1 MIKTLTS
8 PEAGTAAQEQRQF
21 RAFVKDDATRQVV
34 DQVISELAIPSASVH
49 KGGIADATRLLGEH
63 RSPRLL
69 VVDISDVDLPLS
81 AVNELAE
88 VCEPGVTVIA
98 IGDRND
104 VGLFRDLVNNGVSD
118 YLVKPIS
125 PALIQKSL
133 LNVVESATQ
142 GRQSDRRG
150 RLVAVAGARGGVG
163 ATMLATA
170 VSWSIANRRRRR
182 VALVDLDLQFGT
194 VALALDLE
202 PSPGLREALEHPGR
216 IDALFVE
223 RAMVRQ
229 SDTLYVLSGEETL
242 GDPVV
247 ADTSSLDILLKE
259 LRNKFHYVVVDL
271 PRQVSPATQ
280 HVIQHATNLILVT
293 DLSLAGMRDTLRQ
306 LSLLPTANAA
316 CQITLVANRIGE
328 HRDGEIGRKEF
339 EAAIGRP
346 IDVLVPFDAKSVAT
360 ATNVGRPV
368 VDGRS
373 KVATAHAAG
382 HRADRRQSGCAAQ
395 SARLRV
401 SGRSASDEHVWATI
415 AGPAASGAGTTSTD
429 GVAARGTAR
438 PCTRTRARC
447 VRRRPRSGASRC
459 SRARTS
465 GSRQLSTTASTR
477 QPRPSCPATS
487 SIARFW
493 S

>member
-1 MIKTLTS
+1 MIKTLTT
-8 PEAGTAAQEQRQF
+8 PEAGAATLEQRQF
-21 RAFVKDDATRQVV
+21 RAFIKDDATRQVL
-34 DQVISELAIPSASVH
+34 DQVVGELAIPAASVH
-49 KGGIADATRLLGEH
+49 KGGIVEAIRLLGEQ

-69 VVDISDVDLPLS
+69 VVDISGVELPLS

-125 PALIQKSL
+125 PTLIQKSL

-142 GRQSDRRG
+142 SRQSDRRG
-150 RLVAVAGARGGVG
+150 RLIAVSGARGGVG
-163 ATMLATA
+163 STMLATGVA
-170 VSWSIANRRRRR
+170 WSIANRRRRR

-229 SDTLYVLSGEETL
+229 SDTLYVLSGEESL
-242 GDPVV
+242 GDPVT

-259 LRNKFHYVVVDL
+259 LRTKFHYVVVDL

-280 HVIQHATNLILVT
+280 HVLQAATNQILVT
-293 DLSLAGMRDTLRQ
+293 DLSLAGMRDTRRPLT
-306 LSLLPTANAA
+306 LLPTANAA
-316 CQITLVANRIGE
+316 CQITVVANRIGE
-328 HRDGEIGRKEF
+328 HREGEIARKEF

-346 IDVLVPFDAKSVAT
+346 IDVLVPFDARSVAA

-368 VDGRS
+368 VDQRG
-373 KVATAHAAG
+373 KVAAAIQQVMERITG
-382 HRADRRQSGCAAQ
+382 N
-395 SARLRV
+395 
-401 SGRSASDEHVWATI
+401 
-415 AGPAASGAGTTSTD
+415 PAAA
-429 GVAARGTAR
+429 
-438 PCTRTRARC
+438 P
-447 VRRRPRSGASRC
+447 RRRALRLWPLGKR
-459 SRARTS
+459 
-465 GSRQLSTTASTR
+465 
-477 QPRPSCPATS
+477 
-487 SIARFW
+487 
-493 S
+493 

>member
-1 MIKTLTS
+1 VIKTLTK
-8 PEAGTAAQEQRQF
+8 PEAGAAAQEQRQF
-21 RAFVKDDATRQVV
+21 RAFIKDDATRQVL
-34 DQVISELAIPSASVH
+34 DQVVGELAIPGASVH
-49 KGGIADATRLLGEH
+49 KGDIADATRLLGEQ

-69 VVDISDVDLPLS
+69 VVDISGVELPLS

-133 LNVVESATQ
+133 LNVVESAGQ
-142 GRQSDRRG
+142 SRQSDRRG
-150 RLVAVAGARGGVG
+150 RLVAVFGARGGVG
-163 ATMLATA
+163 STMLATGIA
-170 VSWSIANRRRRR
+170 WSIAHRRRRR

-216 IDALFVE
+216 IDALFIE

-229 SDTLYVLSGEETL
+229 SDTLYVLSGEEAL

-259 LRNKFHYVVVDL
+259 LRTKFHYVVVDL

-280 HVIQHATNLILVT
+280 HVMQAATNLVLVT

-306 LSLLPTANAA
+306 LTLLPTANAA
-316 CQITLVANRIGE
+316 CQVTVVANRIGE

-346 IDVLVPFDAKSVAT
+346 IDVLAPVDARAGAA

-368 VDGRS
+368 VDQRG
-373 KVATAHAAG
+373 KVAAAIQQVME
-382 HRADRRQSGCAAQ
+382 R
-395 SARLRV
+395 
-401 SGRSASDEHVWATI
+401 I
-415 AGPAASGAGTTSTD
+415 AGNPAAPAPR
-429 GVAARGTAR
+429 RGLR
-438 PCTRTRARC
+438 LWPLGKR
-447 VRRRPRSGASRC
+447 
-459 SRARTS
+459 
-465 GSRQLSTTASTR
+465 
-477 QPRPSCPATS
+477 
-487 SIARFW
+487 
-493 S
+493 

>member
-1 MIKTLTS
+1 VIRTLSS
-8 PEAGTAAQEQRQF
+8 PETGAAAQEQRQF

-34 DQVISELAIPSASVH
+34 DQVVGELAIASASVH
-49 KGGIADATRLLGEH
+49 NGGIAEATRLLGEQ

-69 VVDISDVDLPLS
+69 VVDISGVELPLS

-125 PALIQKSL
+125 PTLIQKSL

-163 ATMLATA
+163 STMLATGVA
-170 VSWSIANRRRRR
+170 WSIANRRRRR

-229 SDTLYVLSGEETL
+229 SDTLYVLSGEESL
-242 GDPVV
+242 GDPVT

-280 HVIQHATNLILVT
+280 HVLQAATNLILVT

-306 LSLLPTANAA
+306 LSLLPVANAA
-316 CQITLVANRIGE
+316 CHVSVVANRIGE
-328 HRDGEIGRKEF
+328 HREGEIARKEF

-346 IDVLVPFDAKSVAT
+346 IDVLIPFDPRSVAA

-368 VDGRS
+368 VDQRG
-373 KVATAHAAG
+373 KVAAAVQQVTE
-382 HRADRRQSGCAAQ
+382 R
-395 SARLRV
+395 
-401 SGRSASDEHVWATI
+401 I
-415 AGPAASGAGTTSTD
+415 AGASTAPAAR
-429 GVAARGTAR
+429 RGLR
-438 PCTRTRARC
+438 LWPLGKR
-447 VRRRPRSGASRC
+447 
-459 SRARTS
+459 
-465 GSRQLSTTASTR
+465 
-477 QPRPSCPATS
+477 
-487 SIARFW
+487 
-493 S
+493 